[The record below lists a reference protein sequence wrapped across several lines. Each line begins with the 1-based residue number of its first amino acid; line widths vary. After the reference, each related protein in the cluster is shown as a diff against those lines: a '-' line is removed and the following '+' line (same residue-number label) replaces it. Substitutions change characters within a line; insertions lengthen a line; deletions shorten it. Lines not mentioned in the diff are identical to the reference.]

1 MQIAKEHMITISGLT
16 VKQKALLTV
25 MWDID
30 STDKVQEFIRTL
42 PAADARD
49 AHCLLQMAIWESI
62 EQQDGLESYESLA
75 KDCISRCSSK

>member
-1 MQIAKEHMITISGLT
+1 MISISGLT
-16 VKQKALLTV
+16 VKQKALLTA

-62 EQQDGLESYESLA
+62 EQQEGLDAY
-75 KDCISRCSSK
+75 KDHADHAIRTASRL

>member
-1 MQIAKEHMITISGLT
+1 MEGNVMITISGLT
-16 VKQKALLTV
+16 TKQKALLTV

-30 STDKVQEFIRTL
+30 SVDKVQEFIGTL

-49 AHCLLQMAIWESI
+49 AHCLLKLAIWESI
-62 EQQDGLESYESLA
+62 EQDGGLEDYAEIA

>member
-1 MQIAKEHMITISGLT
+1 MEGLIMITISGLT
-16 VKQKALLTV
+16 AKQRALLTV

-30 STDKVQEFIRTL
+30 SVDRVKEFIGTL

-49 AHCLLQMAIWESI
+49 AHCLLQIAIWESI
-62 EQQDGLESYESLA
+62 EQEEGLEDYAEIA

>member
-1 MQIAKEHMITISGLT
+1 MEGNVMITISGLT
-16 VKQKALLTV
+16 PKQKALLTV

-30 STDKVQEFIRTL
+30 SVDKVQEFIGTL

-62 EQQDGLESYESLA
+62 EQDGGLDAYSDQARSVIA
-75 KDCISRCSSK
+75 SVSK

>member
-1 MQIAKEHMITISGLT
+1 MITISGLT

-30 STDKVQEFIRTL
+30 SVDKVKEFIGTL

-49 AHCLLQMAIWESI
+49 AHSLLQMAIWESI
-62 EQQDGLESYESLA
+62 EQEDGLDAY
-75 KDCISRCSSK
+75 KDQARSVIARVSR

>member
-1 MQIAKEHMITISGLT
+1 MISISGLT
-16 VKQKALLTV
+16 PKQKALLTV

-30 STDKVQEFIRTL
+30 TTDKVHEFIRTL

-62 EQQDGLESYESLA
+62 EQQEGLEDYEDMA
-75 KDCISRCSSK
+75 KDCISRSSSKR

>member
-1 MQIAKEHMITISGLT
+1 MITISGLT

-30 STDKVQEFIRTL
+30 STDKVHEFIRTL

-62 EQQDGLESYESLA
+62 EQEDGLDAYSDQARSVIA
-75 KDCISRCSSK
+75 SVSR